1 MNDKEATEILQEEHR
16 YCLEPCYVMNAIAQA
31 ITALQER
38 EERSKGCEWCIG
50 FCPDVTGDPYADY
63 RYCHMCGRKLKEN

>member
-1 MNDKEATEILQEEHR
+1 MTE
-16 YCLEPCYVMNAIAQA
+16 LELKSLEMEVAINFPIDRAKFINA
-31 ITALQER
+31 ALQER

-63 RYCHMCGRKLKEN
+63 RCCPMCGRKLKGADNV